1 MKLVTITML
10 VLLAGCVKIKGEWR
24 SVPAKQYAYDEKYI
38 LVAPDDSII
47 GTISRSTGSPVW
59 SAFDGQHY
67 CGSGDFATME
77 AAKKCVEDTP
87 WYSR

>member
-1 MKLVTITML
+1 MKLATITML
-10 VLLAGCVKIKGEWR
+10 VLLAGCGKVKGEWR
-24 SVPAKQYAYDEKYI
+24 SVPAKQYDYDEKYI

-47 GTISRSTGSPVW
+47 GTISRSPDSPVW
-59 SAFDGQHY
+59 STFYGQRY

-77 AAKKCVEDTP
+77 AAKKCVEDPP